1 MKILLLAPHPFYQDR
16 GTPIAVDLL
25 IKTLSQRGDEI
36 DVLTYG
42 EGEDVT
48 YPHVTIRRTP
58 GFIRGIRPGF
68 SLKKGLSDIMLAGI
82 ALGMVVRKRYDMVH
96 AVEESAFIAML
107 LRVLFRL
114 PYVYDMDSSLAQQM
128 VEKMPYLK
136 PLAPLLRFAE
146 GCAVRRSTAVV
157 PVCQALADIA
167 RSYDRQKKM
176 CLLHDVVHT
185 GEMLPE
191 PTVENL
197 RDYTGA
203 TGLIL
208 LYVGNLEPYQGIDL
222 LLESFVRTHQGMDV
236 TSAQLVIIGGV
247 QADMVTYRAKS
258 EQLGIAAAVHFLGPR
273 PLRHLSGYLR
283 QADILL
289 SPRIKGNNTPMK
301 IYAYLQ
307 SGKPVL
313 ATAIYSHTQVL
324 DASIAQLAEPT
335 PGTFAAA
342 LTRLINDPHL
352 RQTLGAAGQKR
363 VQETY
368 SYEAYKHNL
377 CTLYSELETGS
388 SSKKQISLVGE
399 GR

>member
-42 EGEDVT
+42 EGDDVT
-48 YPHVTIRRTP
+48 YPRVTIRRTP
-58 GFIRGIRPGF
+58 SFIRGIRPGF

-82 ALGMVVRKRYDMVH
+82 ALGMAVRKRYDMVH
-96 AVEESAFIAML
+96 AVEESAFIAIL
-107 LRVLFRL
+107 LRVIFRL

-136 PLAPLLRFAE
+136 PLSPLMRFAE

-167 RSYDRQKKM
+167 RSYDRQKSI

-222 LLESFVRTHQGMDV
+222 LLESFALTHQAMG
-236 TSAQLVIIGGV
+236 TAAAQVVIIGGV
-247 QADMVTYRAKS
+247 QADIVTYRAKS
-258 EQLGIAAAVHFLGPR
+258 KQLGVAAAVHFLGPK
-273 PLRHLSGYLR
+273 PLHHLSGYLR

-313 ATAIYSHTQVL
+313 ATDIYSHTQVL

-335 PGTFAAA
+335 PETFAAA

-352 RQTLGAAGQKR
+352 RITLGRAGQKR

-368 SYEAYKHNL
+368 SYEAYKQNL
-377 CTLYSELETGS
+377 CRLYGELETHGS
-388 SSKKQISLVGE
+388 TKKQTSLVGE
-399 GR
+399 GK